1 MIFTEY
7 IIIEV
12 PDMNDSMSKIV
23 LNDKQYFIRFTYID
37 TFDYWLFGLHDSQNE
52 PIRTGIK
59 IVPQMPL
66 NLFCGTDEMPDGVF
80 GVLTDL
86 ERIGRD
92 DFKTEKAKFIFA
104 PVEG

>member
-1 MIFTEY
+1 
-7 IIIEV
+7 
-12 PDMNDSMSKIV
+12 
-23 LNDKQYFIRFTYID
+23 
-37 TFDYWLFGLHDSQNE
+37 
-52 PIRTGIK
+52 
-59 IVPQMPL
+59 MPL

-86 ERIGRD
+86 EHIGRN